1 MKKKLLKSVNW
12 KVPKKK
18 KRQKKYILILIQM
31 KNKIKITATQIERKN
46 KLTRNEDGQI
56 GTHGQHEI
64 QDKIQGM

>member
-1 MKKKLLKSVNW
+1 
-12 KVPKKK
+12 
-18 KRQKKYILILIQM
+18 M